1 MKQFSYKVPGGK
13 MIKIKVQTEGERI
26 EDILILGDFFL
37 HPEST
42 LLQIETNLKGC
53 GVDTQEIQN
62 TISRVLSKE
71 NAQIIG
77 ASEADLA
84 RAIIS
89 AIRS

>member
-13 MIKIKVQTEGERI
+13 LIKIKVRTDSDRI

-37 HPEST
+37 HPESA
-42 LLQIETNLKGC
+42 LVKLETNLKGC
-53 GVDTQEIQN
+53 AVDTQEIQN
-62 TISRVLSKE
+62 TISRVITKE
-71 NAQIIG
+71 KAQIIG

>member
-84 RAIIS
+84 SAIIS